1 MQWWRAIKQIKTPW
15 FACIEE
21 IQALASTVWP
31 QFMHMYIC
39 WYSAS
44 TEFHAHSC
52 ALCQICWVW
61 DSVNHVSSAS
71 WLPGTLCRLRDT
83 GGHLK
88 GRRRKKGPSSF
99 LRLVSFRDN
108 PAVIVFYT
116 SSSWFLFVVPATF
129 LELVGL
135 CSLRP
140 TSTRQRAPCLGQS
153 QLQLRSPQLLYC
165 NNSNLYPLLFTPY
178 GWQLLSTAALSMI
191 F

>member
-1 MQWWRAIKQIKTPW
+1 MYRGNPSSGKYSVASVYAHVHMLVFSQYWISCPLLCPLSDMLGLGLCKSRFFCQLTPW
-15 FACIEE
+15 YALPIKGHWKPPERKEE
-21 IQALASTVWP
+21 EERT
-31 QFMHMYIC
+31 QF
-39 WYSAS
+39 
-44 TEFHAHSC
+44 
-52 ALCQICWVW
+52 
-61 DSVNHVSSAS
+61 
-71 WLPGTLCRLRDT
+71 
-83 GGHLK
+83 
-88 GRRRKKGPSSF
+88 F